1 MNFQFVNPTKNLE
14 NVMRKTKFLQN
25 VILAYYK
32 PIVEKEVCLSDARY
46 SDKILC
52 VGGGYFP
59 CTAILFHKLTGA
71 TVTVIDNDKGAIE
84 KSTEL
89 IESLGLKNKVIV
101 KYTDGVDVSGE
112 AFDVIHIAMQISPKE
127 TVFKRIHSTMR
138 KESKILVR
146 TPKEHLE
153 RGYQPFKEIC
163 AQMKSVKQ
171 PFFSNID
178 KTMLY
183 VR

>member
-1 MNFQFVNPTKNLE
+1 MQFVNPTKNLE
-14 NVMRKTKFLQN
+14 HLMSKSSILQN
-25 VILAYYK
+25 IILSYYK
-32 PIVEKEVCLSDARY
+32 PIVEKEVRLSSPKKD
-46 SDKILC
+46 DKILC

-71 TVTVIDNDKGAIE
+71 TVTVIDNDKDAIE
-84 KSTEL
+84 KSKIL
-89 IESLGLKNKVIV
+89 VKKLGLDEKVIV
-101 KYTDGVDVSGE
+101 TLTDGVDISGKDY
-112 AFDVIHIAMQISPKE
+112 DVIHIAMQISPKE
-127 TVFKRIHSTMR
+127 TVFKKIHSTMR
-138 KESKILVR
+138 KDCKILVR

-153 RGYQPFKEIC
+153 RGYQPFREIC
-163 AQMKSVKQ
+163 EHLTSVKQ